1 MPRAKQT
8 MDGNTAAAH
17 VAYAYTDVA
26 AIYPITPSSPM
37 ADSVDQWSAAGQ
49 KNIFGNQ
56 VKVVEMES
64 EAGAAGAVHGSL
76 GAGAVTTTFTASQ
89 GLLLMIPNMYK
100 IAAEQLPCVFDVSA
114 RTVATQS
121 LNIFGDHSDVMAC
134 RQTGFAMLVESSVQE
149 VMDLSPV
156 AHLAA
161 IEGRVPFLNFFDGF
175 RTSHEYQKIEK
186 WDYADLKEMCNMKAV
201 EEFRAKALNP
211 EHPKMRG
218 SHENGD
224 VFFQHREAC
233 NSAYDALPAVVEKY
247 MAKINEKLGTNYDL
261 FNYYGA
267 PDADRV
273 MIAMGSVCDVADEVI
288 DYLNAKGEKVGI
300 VKVRLYRP
308 WVSSAL
314 LKVLPKTAKKVAV
327 LDRTKEPGSLGEPL
341 YLDVAATLREA
352 GLNDVVL
359 TGGRYGLG
367 SKDTPPSSIFALF
380 KELEKDQPKERFTLG
395 ITDDVTGLSLPE
407 VKPAPIT
414 AAAGT
419 KECKFWG
426 LGGDGTVGANK
437 NSTKIIGDH
446 TDKYIQ
452 AYFQYDSKKTG
463 GVTISH
469 LRFGDKPIRSPYY
482 INQADFVACH
492 NPAYIHMGMKMVQ
505 DVKPGGVFMINCQ
518 WTDEELG
525 QHLNAEAKKYIADN
539 NIQLYTINAIDKA
552 IEIGMG
558 KRTNTILQS
567 AFFKLAD
574 VMPIEDAVNFMKQ
587 AAQKSYGKKGQDV
600 VEMNWKAIDAGVDA
614 IHKVD
619 VPASWS
625 NPEADPAPKALTG
638 RPELVKQIRDVMEPI
653 ARMDGDSLPVSAFVA
668 NANGEWEQGAAA
680 YEKRGTAVNVP
691 EWDASKCVGCNQCAF
706 VCSHATI
713 RPFQLTADE
722 LAAAPAQTKSR
733 DNRPANEY
741 KFVMAVSP
749 LDCMGCGECVTV
761 CPTKAIAMVP
771 QESQADQQA
780 VFDYC
785 VANISKKPS
794 KFADDSVIGSQ
805 FNQPLLEFSGSC
817 AGCAETSYARLITQ
831 LFGEK
836 MYISNA
842 TGCSSIWG
850 GTASISPYT
859 VNKDSGHGPAWCN
872 SLFEDNAEHGL
883 GMYLGQQATR
893 SRLAD
898 LTRELIAKDWAVP
911 ALKEAGQKWL
921 DTMEDSAANGEAT
934 KAYIAALESSIC
946 TVDELLANPKAE
958 IHAFGEEL
966 KAKGE
971 TLCQCDACKLAA
983 EILADKE
990 FLSKKSMWIFGG
1002 DGWAY
1007 DIGFGGLD
1015 HVLAS
1020 GNDVNVFVF
1029 DTEVYSNT
1037 GGQASKASN
1046 IGQVAQF
1053 AAAGKE
1059 IKKKSLAEI
1068 AMSYGYIYVAQVAM
1082 GANPA
1087 QTLKAI
1093 QEAEAYPGPSLII
1106 GYAPCE
1112 MHSIKGGMMNCQK
1125 EMKKAVECG
1134 YWNLFRFNPAAEG
1147 AKFTLDSKEPAGGY
1161 QEFLMNE
1168 ARYSRLTREFPDRA
1182 GELFQR
1188 NEKAAMD
1195 RYQHLL
1201 KLKAMYSE

>member
-1 MPRAKQT
+1 

-17 VAYAYTDVA
+17 VSYAFTEVA
-26 AIYPITPSSPM
+26 GIYPITPSSPM
-37 ADSVDQWSAAGQ
+37 ADNVDQWSAAGR
-49 KNIFGNQ
+49 KNIFGNT
-56 VKVVEMES
+56 VKVVEMQS
-64 EAGAAGAVHGSL
+64 EAGAAGTVHGSL
-76 GAGAVTTTFTASQ
+76 AAGALTTTYTASQ

-100 IAAEQLPCVFDVSA
+100 IAGELLPAVFHVSA

-121 LNIFGDHSDVMAC
+121 LNIFGDHSDVYAC
-134 RQTGFAMLVESSVQE
+134 RQTGFAMLCETNVQE
-149 VMDLSPV
+149 VMDLGAV
-156 AHLAA
+156 AHLSA
-161 IEGRVPFLNFFDGF
+161 IEGRVPFINFFDGF
-175 RTSHEYQKIEK
+175 RTSHEIQKVAI
-186 WDYADLKEMCNMKAV
+186 WDYEGLKEMCNMDAV
-201 EEFRAKALNP
+201 EAFRKHSLNP
-211 EHPKMRG
+211 ERPAMRG
-218 SHENGD
+218 SHEND
-224 VFFQHREAC
+224 DIFFQHREAC
-233 NSAYDALPAVVEKY
+233 NKYYQALPAVVEKY
-247 MAKINEKLGTNYDL
+247 MNKVNEKLGTDYKL

-267 PDADRV
+267 PDADRIIV
-273 MIAMGSVCDVADEVI
+273 AMGSINDVAEEVI
-288 DYLNAKGEKVGI
+288 DYLNAHGEKVGV
-300 VKVRLYRP
+300 VKVRLFRP
-308 WVSSAL
+308 FCAEKL
-314 LKVLPKTAKKVAV
+314 LEAIPATAKKIAV
-327 LDRTKEPGSLGEPL
+327 LDRTKEPGSQGEPL
-341 YLDVAATLREA
+341 YQDVVMALAKA
-352 GLNDVVL
+352 GRNDVTVI
-359 TGGRYGLG
+359 GGRYGLG
-367 SKDTPPSSIFALF
+367 SKDTHPASVFAVYE
-380 KELEKDQPKERFTLG
+380 ELAKNAPKNEFTIG
-395 ITDDVTGLSLPE
+395 IVDDVTHLSLDEKVSPN
-407 VKPAPIT
+407 T
-414 AAAGT
+414 AAEGT
-419 KECKFWG
+419 IECKFWG

-437 NSTKIIGDH
+437 NSIKIIGDH
-446 TDKYIQ
+446 TDKYVQ

-463 GVTISH
+463 GVTVSH
-469 LRFGDKPIRSPYY
+469 LRFGDKAIKSPYY
-482 INQADFVACH
+482 INKADFVACH
-492 NPAYIHMGMKMVQ
+492 NPSYITKGFKIVQ
-505 DVKPGGVFMINCQ
+505 DVKPGGVFLINCQ
-518 WTDEELG
+518 WNLEELEH
-525 QHLNAEAKKYIADN
+525 HLDAASKRYIANN
-539 NIQLYTINAIDKA
+539 NIQLYTIDAIDLA
-552 IEIGMG
+552 IKVGMG

-567 AFFKLAD
+567 AFFSLAK
-574 VMPIEDAVNFMKQ
+574 VMPAEDAIKYMKD
-587 AAQKSYGKKGQDV
+587 AAEHSYLKKGRDV
-600 VEMNWKAIDAGVDA
+600 VEKNWNAIDVGATA
-614 IHKVD
+614 YRKVD
-619 VPASWS
+619 VPASWATAED
-625 NPEADPAPKALTG
+625 NKPETVLEG
-638 RPELVKQIRDVMEPI
+638 RPDTVKVVKTILNPI
-653 ARMDGDSLPVSAFVA
+653 GRMDGYSLPVSAFA
-668 NANGEWEQGAAA
+668 DLPDGQFPLGASA
-680 YEKRGTAVNVP
+680 YEKRGVAVTVP
-691 EWDASKCVGCNQCAF
+691 HWDETKCIQCNNCAY
-706 VCSHATI
+706 VCPHATI
-713 RPFQLTADE
+713 RPYALTAE
-722 LAAAPAQTKSR
+722 EAAAAPANARLVDVK
-733 DNRPANEY
+733 AGKGKGVY
-741 KFVMAVSP
+741 KYIMAVSP
-749 LDCMGCGECVTV
+749 LDCMGCGVCVGV
-761 CPTKAIAMVP
+761 CPTKAITMVP
-771 QESQADQQA
+771 QENELPEQE
-780 VFDYC
+780 VFNYM
-785 VANISKKPS
+785 VSKVSEK
-794 KFADDSVIGSQ
+794 KDMQDNTVKGSQ
-805 FNQPLLEFSGSC
+805 FRKPLLEFSGSC
-817 AGCAETSYARLITQ
+817 AGCAETSYARLVTQ
-831 LFGEK
+831 LFGDR

-850 GTASISPYT
+850 GPAATSPYCT
-859 VNKDSGHGPAWCN
+859 NKEGHGPAWAN